1 MAYNTAIT
9 GLSAQG
15 VDAFTGMCFSNN
27 DVSFTMTSSEFA
39 NAGFKYIINVTD
51 NIENKSYKFYIS
63 PNAVGSGVFN
73 AKTIFNQLVR
83 TDVTLPDSDDVIIQ
97 ISDAVLMNDNLV
109 NQFDVELYEGYD
121 VAGVFT
127 EDESVKVD
135 YSLMC
140 VYGRGKSNF
149 LVMGSNDTK
158 PIALSQCYDN
168 TIGFNA
174 ETVATRINLPLFL
187 TEEVINWQRISKS
200 NVTEAQDSAFKI
212 LSWIADDGT
221 YVNQNYPY
229 TTITKFLYI
238 FYEDNFEEI
247 TQKEIPMEYLEG
259 GLIHIPA
266 GLKNLVDGDYLTQN
280 EADRTLF
287 YTIVGI
293 DDEGTEITA
302 KYGFYVDEDC
312 KYNPVHVYWLNQ
324 MGGWDSYSFI
334 KKNERSIDVEKKR
347 YKTYLGNYNTA
358 DVESPFDTKNYSRS
372 LNEREPITK
381 TYINLT
387 SDWITESEFKWMKDL
402 FYSKSVWMV
411 DDNVDGYNILPVV
424 VEDTNYLM
432 KRERNFR
439 KFNQTLRLQLANEYD
454 TINITSYEYPLP
466 DPDPCTLVPSI
477 FHQGATFITDISP
490 TANQFPIVYQGVNWP
505 DGRSGTKFQPKF
517 RNVNVLPSDPNG
529 LITGQTY
536 RVEITLSQVMTN
548 TTSFNFSFGRVSSNP
563 AYNGWDWALNPNT
576 TAMQVNNLVWN
587 PYNLTNATGIW
598 GILSRTGAVGYNG
611 TITIN
616 VYSGSG
622 C

>member
-1 MAYNTAIT
+1 MAYNTAIK

-27 DVSFTMTSSEFA
+27 DVSFTMTSDQFA
-39 NAGFKYIINVTD
+39 NPGFKYIVELTD
-51 NIENKSYKFYIS
+51 NLTSKIYTFYIA

-97 ISDAVLMNDNLV
+97 ITDAFVINDNLV
-109 NQFDVELYEGYD
+109 NNFTIELYEGYD

-127 EDESVKVD
+127 EDPSVLVA
-135 YSLMC
+135 YNLMC
-140 VYGRGKSNF
+140 VYGKGKSNY
-149 LVMGSNDTK
+149 LVMGTNDTK

-187 TEEVINWQRISKS
+187 TEEVINWQRISRS
-200 NVTEAQDSAFKI
+200 NVLGAQDSAFKI

-238 FYEDNFEEI
+238 FYEDNFDEI
-247 TQKEIPMEYLEG
+247 TQIEIPMEYLEG

-266 GLKNLVDGDYLTQN
+266 GLKNLVQGEYLSQN
-280 EADRTLF
+280 QADRTLF

-293 DDEGTEITA
+293 NDEGTEITA

-358 DVESPFDTKNYSRS
+358 NVETPFDTKNYSRS
-372 LNEREPITK
+372 INEREPITK
-381 TYINLT
+381 TFINLT
-387 SDWITESEFKWMKDL
+387 SDWITESEYKWMKDL

-432 KRERNFR
+432 KRERNF
-439 KFNQTLRLQLANEYD
+439 KKYNQTLRLQLANEYD
-454 TINITSYEYPLP
+454 TINVPLSEFPLP
-466 DPDPCTLVPSI
+466 NPDPCTLVPTVDAVAVSKL
-477 FHQGATFITDISP
+477 TDISP
-490 TANQFPIVYQGVNWP
+490 TPGAFPVVFLAAQWGINAGAKYYGKFYNLNHLVDDP
-505 DGRSGTKFQPKF
+505 D
-517 RNVNVLPSDPNG
+517 G

-536 RVEITLSQVMTN
+536 RVEVTFSAPMTGLI
-548 TTSFNFSFGRVSSNP
+548 SFSFGRYATAP
-563 AYNGWDWALNPNT
+563 GFNGWDWLIDGSVT
-576 TAMQVNNLVWN
+576 TMQFANLVWN
-587 PYNLTNATGIW
+587 PYNLTTGVGVYAIMAKQ
-598 GILSRTGAVGYNG
+598 GLTFPGYNG
-611 TITIN
+611 IITIN